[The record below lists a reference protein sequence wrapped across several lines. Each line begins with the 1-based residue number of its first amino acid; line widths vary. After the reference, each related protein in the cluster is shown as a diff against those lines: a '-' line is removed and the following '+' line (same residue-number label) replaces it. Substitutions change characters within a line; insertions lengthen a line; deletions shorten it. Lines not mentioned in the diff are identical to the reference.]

1 MKMIGTV
8 LTATIIFLLGA
19 YPQEMSAGKDSTL
32 VKFAAFA
39 EDEQLEVNEWKVTI
53 KQPFERKDLEARKN
67 ELISYFDET
76 EIKTED
82 MTNSSKIIIKNTQK
96 NTILNEVFILIVP
109 KEKSMRAEMVYVASG
124 QGTSSMSPASMSKPQ
139 DVKSRFFGEKVNIF
153 SCLKAKSSGIID
165 DVLVYQKFKQTFNIQ
180 PIDEVIEHGWSSRT
194 GYTKEWGQAIPVAGD
209 RMNVQFASR
218 TLGGETNITIGTPI
232 ITAEY

>member
-8 LTATIIFLLGA
+8 LIATIIFLLGA
-19 YPQEMSAGKDSTL
+19 NPQEMSAGKDSPVL
-32 VKFAAFA
+32 KFAAFA
-39 EDEQLEVNEWKVTI
+39 EDEQLEVNEWKITI
-53 KQPFERKDLEARKN
+53 KQPFEMNDLEARKN
-67 ELISYFDET
+67 ELISYYKDSV
-76 EIKTED
+76 IKTENT
-82 MTNSSKIIIKNTQK
+82 TNSSKIIFKDAQEKT
-96 NTILNEVFILIVP
+96 TFNETFILIVP
-109 KEKSMRAEMVYVASG
+109 KEKGMRPEMVYVASG
-124 QGTSSMSPASMSKPQ
+124 QGTSSMSPANMSKPQ
-139 DVKSRFFGEKVNIF
+139 EVKSRFFGEKVNIF

-165 DVLVYQKFKQTFNIQ
+165 DVLVYQKFRQTFNIQ

-209 RMNVQFASR
+209 HMNVQFASR